1 MSHVS
6 FARAFMF
13 LKVGFGG
20 SPADFRIFFLWKLSL
35 FIHLINI
42 YGWIFCRQ
50 SHILAL
56 SGGFGAFP

>member
-20 SPADFRIFFLWKLSL
+20 SPADFTLEFFFSGNYHSLST
-35 FIHLINI
+35 
-42 YGWIFCRQ
+42 
-50 SHILAL
+50 
-56 SGGFGAFP
+56 